1 MNRSLL
7 LIPACAAV
15 ALGCSS
21 EAAEPDNASDAP
33 DATTTGAECTAE
45 SLCSGCTTCFDKC
58 RCGGGDMPVCA
69 DSCRGT
75 VSSEGDAGPPSESL
89 PPMIATLVMDSFEMG
104 PGEEIFK
111 CQNFANPFGQNA
123 VVLSTESF
131 MTTGSH
137 HMFVFQQADEGN
149 GELEDCSGLE
159 FHSSLHLA
167 QQSQSRTSYPPG
179 IGRLLTAGEGLRLQ
193 VHYLNASSDTITPE
207 VAVTIQ
213 ADTMEAVPTLA
224 SGIFINTVNIGV
236 APRSEG
242 EASTHC
248 TVPKD
253 IKVLSAA
260 SHMHSHGVYFTA
272 RGDKDQLLY
281 ETTEWEEPEPWQFD
295 PPLQLSAG
303 SSIDIHCE
311 YQNDTDRM
319 LNFGES
325 AATNEMCIFA
335 GVYYPAEFAEGITC
349 LY

>member
-1 MNRSLL
+1 MLGLCELL
-7 LIPACAAV
+7 REVPV
-15 ALGCSS
+15 
-21 EAAEPDNASDAP
+21 
-33 DATTTGAECTAE
+33 
-45 SLCSGCTTCFDKC
+45 
-58 RCGGGDMPVCA
+58 GGGDATVCA
-69 DSCRGT
+69 DSCRDTTSG
-75 VSSEGDAGPPSESL
+75 EGDAGPPSESL
-89 PPMIATLVMDSFEMG
+89 PPMIATLVMNSFEMG

-111 CQNFANPFGQNA
+111 CQDFANPFGQNA

-137 HMFVFQQADEGN
+137 HMFVFQQADVGN

-167 QQSQSRTSYPPG
+167 QESQSRTTYPPG

-193 VHYLNASSDTITPE
+193 VHYLNSSSDTIRPE

-224 SGIFINTVNIGV
+224 SGLFINTIGISV
-236 APRSEG
+236 PPNSSG
-242 EASTHC
+242 EATNHC

-253 IKVLSAA
+253 IQLLSAT

-281 ETTEWEEPEPWQFD
+281 ETTEWEEPEPWHFN
-295 PPLQLSAG
+295 PPRKLGAG
-303 SSIDIHCE
+303 SSVNVRCE
-311 YQNDTDRM
+311 YQNDTDRT

-325 AATNEMCIFA
+325 AATNEMCIFS
-335 GVYYPAEFAEGITC
+335 GLYYPAEFAEAITC
-349 LY
+349 LL